1 MEICKRYKRLI
12 WIITIVLLS
21 VLLFFFIMFLNDR
34 PGGFSD
40 HRTSKALGMTSSIK
54 IPLGKTPEEAV
65 QKFRGNDSP
74 NRVIYQEPVE
84 EGVLVFMNHPEKED
98 TTNLQVEFVRKA
110 GLGWKWVWGGG
121 FGSSKSNAALIYMSM
136 SKIDKLSTPFPMVI
150 GNVLDPSIKSITA
163 ETKESGVHKAKL
175 VDIDSEK
182 TIWFVNIP
190 SSSVPPI
197 EIKGFNQ
204 EGGLVAETIISEFN
218 DSNKIELIR

>member
-1 MEICKRYKRLI
+1 MEIFKRYKRLI

-21 VLLFFFIMFLNDR
+21 VLLFFIMFLNDR

-40 HRTSKALGMTSSIK
+40 YRTSKALGMTSSIK

-74 NRVIYQEPVE
+74 NRVIYQETVE
-84 EGVLVFMNHPEKED
+84 EGVLVFTNHPEKED

-136 SKIDKLSTPFPMVI
+136 AGLNDIPTPFPLI
-150 GNVLDPSIKSITA
+150 FGNVLDPSIKSITA
-163 ETKESGVHKAKL
+163 ENNESGVIKAKL
-175 VDIDSEK
+175 INIDSDK
-182 TIWFVNIP
+182 TIWFVLIP
-190 SSSVPPI
+190 SAVVPPI

-204 EGGLVAETIISEFN
+204 KGELVADGIINTFD
-218 DSNKIELIR
+218 DSNNIELMR